1 MEVKIVKKL
10 KKAAIISA
18 MVLMISI
25 VPAFALN
32 DTNNTNGTQDQTQTQ
47 QKNQTQTQ
55 DQSGT
60 ADQNC
65 QKNCDGQNCGTCDED
80 QHKYQYG
87 QKNGNASANN
97 SGNDNDEQHKYQYG
111 LKNDDA
117 SAKNCVKNSNC
128 PKN

>member
-1 MEVKIVKKL
+1 
-10 KKAAIISA
+10 

-32 DTNNTNGTQDQTQTQ
+32 DTNSTNGTQDQTQTQ
-47 QKNQTQTQ
+47 IQ

-65 QKNCDGQNCGTCDED
+65 QKNCDGQKCSTCD
-80 QHKYQYG
+80 
-87 QKNGNASANN
+87 GN
-97 SGNDNDEQHKYQYG
+97 QHKYQYG

-117 SAKNCVKNSNC
+117 SAKNCGQNSNC